1 MDASADQQLA
11 IRDNLSR
18 VKENITRTAQL
29 AGRNPDE
36 IRLVVVAKKKSTNL
50 IKNAIEAG
58 AVDLGENYV
67 EEGLEKIR
75 SLTAYPGIRWHMIGH
90 LQSRKAQECAK
101 NFEYLHSLDSLKLAD
116 RLNRFCVEINKT
128 LPVWLEFNV
137 SGEVSKSGWDIRQ
150 VDDWNEIL
158 PDIEH
163 ILALPNLRVLGA
175 MTMPPYS
182 ENPED
187 SRSYYQTL
195 RKFQAY
201 VIKHFQLTGFTE
213 LSIGMS
219 SDYEVAIQEGSTC
232 VRIGQAILG
241 PRAG

>member
-1 MDASADQQLA
+1 MDAMVDQQLS
-11 IRDNLSR
+11 IQENFTR
-18 VKENITRTAQL
+18 VKESINRTARQ

-36 IRLVVVAKKKSTNL
+36 IRLVVVTKRKNVDL
-50 IKNAIEAG
+50 IKLAIQAG
-58 AVDLGENYV
+58 AADLGENYI
-67 EEGLEKIR
+67 EEGLAKIQAL
-75 SLTAYPGIRWHMIGH
+75 SAYQGIRWHMIGH
-90 LQSRKAQECAK
+90 LQSRKAQSCCE
-101 NFEYLHSLDSLKLAD
+101 NFNYLHSLDSVKLAE
-116 RLNRFCVEINKT
+116 RINRFCADMNKT

-137 SGEVSKSGWDIRQ
+137 GGEASKSGWDISQ
-150 VDDWNEIL
+150 ADHWDQIL
-158 PDIEH
+158 PEIEI
-163 ILALPNLRVLGA
+163 ILALPNIKVLGA

-187 SRSYYQTL
+187 SRTYYQAL

-201 VIKHFQLTGFTE
+201 VIKQLQLTGFNE

-241 PRAG
+241 PRLG